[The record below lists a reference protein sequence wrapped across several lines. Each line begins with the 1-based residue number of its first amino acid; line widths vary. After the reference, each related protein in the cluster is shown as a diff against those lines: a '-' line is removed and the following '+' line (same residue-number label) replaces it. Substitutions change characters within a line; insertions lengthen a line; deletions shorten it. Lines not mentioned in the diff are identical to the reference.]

1 MILST
6 SIQNCVNEYEI
17 ATKRSIHLKA
27 CCTSVSLEEK
37 SKKKKKKKKGKK
49 EDYSQVPMWQVQL
62 SSWQKSDKS
71 PSNASHQEITLFF
84 KSSFHCLI
92 SKLLKIVLVSPL
104 LCLTIG
110 FWTHLYTSFI
120 WKIPRK
126 TKFELKH
133 IQIRQTSEGQ
143 RTE

>member
-6 SIQNCVNEYEI
+6 SFQNCVNEYEI
-17 ATKRSIHLKA
+17 VTKRSILLKA
-27 CCTSVSLEEK
+27 CCTIVCLKEK
-37 SKKKKKKKKGKK
+37 SKKKKKQKKTKI
-49 EDYSQVPMWQVQL
+49 EDYSQL

-84 KSSFHCLI
+84 KSSFYCLI

-120 WKIPRK
+120 CKIPRK

-133 IQIRQTSEGQ
+133 IWIRQTSEGQ
-143 RTE
+143 RKE

>member
-6 SIQNCVNEYEI
+6 SFQNCVNEYEI
-17 ATKRSIHLKA
+17 ATKRSILLKA
-27 CCTSVSLEEK
+27 CCASVCL
-37 SKKKKKKKKGKK
+37 KKKKKKKKSKK
-49 EDYSQVPMWQVQL
+49 KAKIEDYSQL

-71 PSNASHQEITLFF
+71 PTNASHQEITLFF

-120 WKIPRK
+120 CKIPRK

-143 RTE
+143 RKE

>member
-6 SIQNCVNEYEI
+6 SFQNCVNEYEI
-17 ATKRSIHLKA
+17 ATKRSILLKA
-27 CCTSVSLEEK
+27 CCTIFCLKEK
-37 SKKKKKKKKGKK
+37 SKKKKAKI
-49 EDYSQVPMWQVQL
+49 EDYSQL

-120 WKIPRK
+120 CKIPRK

-133 IQIRQTSEGQ
+133 IWIRQTSEGQ
-143 RTE
+143 RKE